1 MGRGKFILIGVAV
14 LALAALGWRWAA
26 ADDNAAQAL
35 PTHAG
40 NKFAQSASAAEALGN
55 AGGTAVGG
63 PFSAAGRQSRQ
74 QQLAL
79 WQGRYQ
85 RAEELYATYRDATR
99 YPPESHPIA
108 EHPDQVRPFDP
119 VIEETAMR
127 SATGEAVK
135 GLRLRTTQE
144 RVFLSGAETVKFTIE
159 ALDDTGRTLP
169 LTVTQAS
176 AQSRPDS
183 STLVHLI
190 QTSVDF
196 SDTGTGADDLPRDGK
211 YSARLN
217 PAQQGFAA
225 YAGTIR
231 LLAQVSAS
239 GEQGVAHFDV
249 IYSPEVPATW
259 VGVREALEAGSLNF
273 YLQAKVLTAG
283 RYVVSARVDDA
294 SGAPFALLQYNDEVG
309 VGLREFKLQLFGAL
323 VRDKNPSFPLKLRD
337 VDGFLL
343 MADKFPDRAM
353 MARRSGVVH
362 VSARYALDRFS
373 PNEWSSEERD
383 RYLAEYARDAEQA
396 RQQLQTLQG
405 Q

>member
-1 MGRGKFILIGVAV
+1 MGAAV

-26 ADDNAAQAL
+26 AGGDAAPALSNADGKYAQAG
-35 PTHAG
+35 AG
-40 NKFAQSASAAEALGN
+40 AGAGASANVEGP
-55 AGGTAVGG
+55 AGGG

-74 QQLAL
+74 QQLTL
-79 WQGRYQ
+79 WQGRYE

-99 YPPESHPIA
+99 YPPESHPIT

-119 VIEETAMR
+119 VVEETTMR
-127 SATGEAVK
+127 SATGEPVK

-159 ALDDTGRTLP
+159 ALDENARVLP

-183 STLVHLI
+183 NTLVRLI
-190 QTSVDF
+190 QTPVDF
-196 SDTGTGADDLPRDGK
+196 SDTGTGADDLAQDGK
-211 YSARLN
+211 FSARLS
-217 PAQQGFAA
+217 PAQQGFAG

-231 LLAQVSAS
+231 MLAQVSAN

-259 VGVREALEAGSLNF
+259 GTVRDALEAGSLNF

-294 SGAPFALLQYNDEVG
+294 NGVPFALLQFNDEVG

-323 VRDKNPSFPLKLRD
+323 VRDKNPGFPLQVRD

-343 MADKFPDRAM
+343 LADKFPDRAM

-373 PNEWSSEERD
+373 PAEWSSEERD

-396 RQQLQTLQG
+396 RSQLQGLQG

>member
-1 MGRGKFILIGVAV
+1 MGVAV
-14 LALAALGWRWAA
+14 LALAALGWRWTA
-26 ADDNAAQAL
+26 ADDDATQ
-35 PTHAG
+35 
-40 NKFAQSASAAEALGN
+40 ALGN
-55 AGGTAVGG
+55 ASGKFVQSGSGGGALANMDGPAGG
-63 PFSAAGRQSRQ
+63 ESFGAAALQSRQ
-74 QQLAL
+74 QQLIL

-108 EHPDQVRPFDP
+108 EHPDQVHPFDP
-119 VIEETAMR
+119 VVEETTMR

-135 GLRLRTTQE
+135 GMRLRTTQE

-159 ALDDTGRTLP
+159 ALDENGRVLP

-183 STLVHLI
+183 STLVRLI
-190 QTSVDF
+190 QTTVDF
-196 SDTGTGADDLPRDGK
+196 SDTGTGADDLARDGK
-211 YSARLN
+211 FSARLN

-231 LLAQVSAS
+231 LLAEVNAN
-239 GEQGVAHFDV
+239 GEQGVAHFDI

-259 VGVREALEAGSLNF
+259 GAIREALEAGSLNF

-294 SGAPFALLQYNDEVG
+294 NGVPFALLQYNDEVG
-309 VGLREFKLQLFGAL
+309 LGLREFKLQLFGAL
-323 VRDKNPSFPLKLRD
+323 VRDKNPSFPLQLRD

-343 MADKFPDRAM
+343 LADKFPDRAM

-362 VSARYALDRFS
+362 VSARYAMDRFS
-373 PNEWSSEERD
+373 PAEWSSEERD
-383 RYLAEYARDAEQA
+383 RYLAEYVRDAEQA
-396 RQQLQTLQG
+396 RQQLQGLQG

>member
-1 MGRGKFILIGVAV
+1 MGVVV
-14 LALAALGWRWAA
+14 LALAALGWRWASADEGA
-26 ADDNAAQAL
+26 ASGL
-35 PTHAG
+35 
-40 NKFAQSASAAEALGN
+40 NKASGKYAQSRLDSGALVNVDGP
-55 AGGTAVGG
+55 ARGG
-63 PFSAAGRQSRQ
+63 PFSAAGLQSRQ
-74 QQLAL
+74 QQLTL
-79 WQGRYQ
+79 WQGRYE

-119 VIEETAMR
+119 VVEEATMR

-144 RVFLSGAETVKFTIE
+144 RVFLSGAETVRFTVE
-159 ALDDTGRTLP
+159 ALDENGHVLS

-183 STLVHLI
+183 STLVRLI
-190 QTSVDF
+190 QTNVDF
-196 SDTGTGADDLPRDGK
+196 SDTGTGADELARDGK
-211 YSARLN
+211 FSARLS

-231 LLAQVSAS
+231 LLAQVGAN

-249 IYSPEVPATW
+249 IYSPDVPATW
-259 VGVREALEAGSLNF
+259 GTVRETLEAGSLNF

-283 RYVVSARVDDA
+283 RYVISARVDDA
-294 SGAPFALLQYNDEVG
+294 NGVPFALLQYNDEVG

-323 VRDKNPSFPLKLRD
+323 VRDKNPSFPLQLRD

-343 MADKFPDRAM
+343 IADKFPDRAM
-353 MARRSGVVH
+353 MARRSGVAH

-373 PNEWSSEERD
+373 PAEWSSEERD

-396 RQQLQTLQG
+396 RSQLQGLQG

>member
-1 MGRGKFILIGVAV
+1 LGRGKLILIGAAV

-26 ADDNAAQAL
+26 AGGDAASALSNAGAKYAQAG
-35 PTHAG
+35 PGAG
-40 NKFAQSASAAEALGN
+40 SSGN
-55 AGGTAVGG
+55 VEVPAGGG
-63 PFSAAGRQSRQ
+63 PFSAAGLQSRQ
-74 QQLAL
+74 QQLTL

-119 VIEETAMR
+119 VVEETAMR
-127 SATGEAVK
+127 SATGEAIK

-159 ALDDTGRTLP
+159 ALDENARVLP

-183 STLVHLI
+183 STLVRLI
-190 QTSVDF
+190 QTTVDF
-196 SDTGTGADDLPRDGK
+196 SDAGTGADDLARDGK
-211 YSARLN
+211 FSARLN
-217 PAQQGFAA
+217 PAQQGFAG

-231 LLAQVSAS
+231 LLAQVSAN

-259 VGVREALEAGSLNF
+259 GTVRETLEAGSLNF

-283 RYVVSARVDDA
+283 RYVLSGRVDDA
-294 SGAPFALLQYNDEVG
+294 NGVPFALLQYNDEVG

-323 VRDKNPSFPLKLRD
+323 VRDKNPTFPLQLRD

-343 MADKFPDRAM
+343 LADKFPDRAM

-373 PNEWSSEERD
+373 PAEWSSEERD

-396 RQQLQTLQG
+396 RSQLQGLQG

>member
-1 MGRGKFILIGVAV
+1 MGRGKLILLGVAV
-14 LALAALGWRWAA
+14 LALAAMGWRWAA
-26 ADDNAAQAL
+26 AGGDAAPSLSNA
-35 PTHAG
+35 G
-40 NKFAQSASAAEALGN
+40 GKFAQSGSSTEPLANVGGSAG
-55 AGGTAVGG
+55 GG
-63 PFSAAGRQSRQ
+63 PFSAAGLQSRQ
-74 QQLAL
+74 QRLTL
-79 WQGRYQ
+79 WQGRYE

-119 VIEETAMR
+119 VVEETAMR

-135 GLRLRTTQE
+135 GLRLRTTQD

-159 ALDDTGRTLP
+159 ALDENARVLP

-183 STLVHLI
+183 STLARLI
-190 QTSVDF
+190 QTTVDF
-196 SDTGTGADDLPRDGK
+196 SDTGTGADELARDGK
-211 YSARLN
+211 FSARLR

-231 LLAQVSAS
+231 LLAQVSAN

-249 IYSPEVPATW
+249 IYSPDVPATW
-259 VGVREALEAGSLNF
+259 GTVRETLEAGSLNF

-294 SGAPFALLQYNDEVG
+294 NGVPFALLQYNDEAG

-323 VRDKNPSFPLKLRD
+323 VRDKNPSFPLQLRD

-343 MADKFPDRAM
+343 LADKFPDRAM
-353 MARRSGVVH
+353 MARRSGAVH

-373 PNEWSSEERD
+373 PAEWSSEERD

-396 RQQLQTLQG
+396 RNQLRGLQG